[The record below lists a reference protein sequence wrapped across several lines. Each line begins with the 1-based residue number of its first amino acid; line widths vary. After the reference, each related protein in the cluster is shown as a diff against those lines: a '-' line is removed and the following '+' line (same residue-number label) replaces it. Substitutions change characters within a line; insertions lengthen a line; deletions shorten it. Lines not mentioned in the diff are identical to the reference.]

1 MSQTTVDL
9 QLASTCAELP
19 TEADIELW
27 VGTSLRILEQDE
39 SAELTVRIVD
49 ETEALELNKTYRQR
63 DYPTNVL
70 SFPFEAPVEL
80 PVRLLGDLVVCAPV
94 IEREAAAQGKAL
106 SAHWTHM
113 IVHGT
118 LHLLGY
124 DHIDDDEA
132 VVMERLEQRILEALG
147 YADPYADDYV

>member
-1 MSQTTVDL
+1 MSQVTVDL
-9 QLASTCAELP
+9 QLASTSAALP
-19 TEADIELW
+19 DEADITLW
-27 VGTSLRILEQDE
+27 VGTALRLLEQDE
-39 SAELTVRIVD
+39 PAELTVRIVD
-49 ETEALELNKTYRQR
+49 ETEGLELNQTYRQR

-70 SFPFEAPVEL
+70 SFPFDAPVEL

-94 IEREAAAQGKAL
+94 IEREAVAQKKPL
-106 SAHWTHM
+106 TAHWAHM

-124 DHIDDDEA
+124 DHIEDDEA

-147 YADPYADDYV
+147 YADPYADDYL

>member
-1 MSQTTVDL
+1 M
-9 QLASTCAELP
+9 P